1 MKKAINL
8 NLSSQEIKELIK
20 KLEKFKKEI
29 NEADI
34 KIVKELSDLGLKEIE
49 QNYASTPYKDGND
62 DVNFFATGTEKKKK
76 IGVSGSQVLYN
87 EFGTGTEGENSP
99 HPKKG
104 EFGLNS
110 YNSGRT
116 IRQNNS
122 ENSSASR
129 LGIPTGGLYW
139 TYMDGSVKKYTQGIP
154 AGKQVYMAA
163 NVLKKEKDKIVKKV
177 VGDAL
182 SKL

>member
-1 MKKAINL
+1 MKKTISI
-8 NLSSQEIKELIK
+8 NLSSQEIKKLINR
-20 KLEKFKKEI
+20 LEGFKKRLD
-29 NEADI
+29 EADA
-34 KIVKELSDLGLKEIE
+34 KIVDELSNLGLQEIE

-62 DVNFFATGTEKKKK
+62 DVNFFITGTEKKKK
-76 IGVSGSQVLYN
+76 VGASGSQVLYN

-99 HPKKG
+99 HPQKG
-104 EFGLNS
+104 EFGLNA

-116 IRQNNS
+116 IRQNNNA
-122 ENSSASR
+122 NSSASR

-139 TYMDGSVKKYTQGIP
+139 TYMDGNVKKYTQGIP
-154 AGKQVYMAA
+154 AGKQVYMAS
-163 NVLKKEKDKIVKKV
+163 NVIKREKNRIIKKV